1 MKRSDPRRT
10 LAYVG
15 SLLLFLAA
23 GVLAADTAE
32 DWTAP
37 PRAARRKNPIA
48 ADAASIAAGK
58 TLYAQQC
65 LSCHGDKGKGD
76 GTAAKDLEKKP
87 GDLSSAKVQ
96 EQSDGSMFWKITE
109 GRKPMPTFEKLLTE
123 DQRWQV
129 INYVRT
135 LSAAPTTQKSE

>member
-1 MKRSDPRRT
+1 MIRSEPRRT
-10 LAYVG
+10 LMGVG
-15 SLLLFLAA
+15 ALLLFLGA

-32 DWTAP
+32 EWKAP
-37 PRAARRKNPIA
+37 ARAARRKNPIA

-58 TLYAQQC
+58 TLYARQC

-76 GTAAKDLEKKP
+76 GTAAKDLEKTP

-96 EQSDGSMFWKITE
+96 EQSDGSLFWKITE
-109 GRKPMPTFEKLLTE
+109 GRKPMPTFEKELTE

-135 LSAAPTTQKSE
+135 LSAAPTTQKSN